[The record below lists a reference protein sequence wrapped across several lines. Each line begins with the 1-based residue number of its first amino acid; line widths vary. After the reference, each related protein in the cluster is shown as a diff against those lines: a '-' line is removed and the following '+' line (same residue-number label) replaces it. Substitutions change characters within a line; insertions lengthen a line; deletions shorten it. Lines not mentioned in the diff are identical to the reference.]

1 MATNGNPYNYPHALL
16 VEVQYI
22 QSDKH
27 TRMLKGDVTGK
38 GWGRWKY
45 GQKGVIH
52 IADAIMFVK
61 RRVVR
66 PVDTQDYIAKEAA
79 LGRGNV
85 TREDIS
91 PDKPLPR
98 SLNVEAINYVGKHTA
113 QRFSDAGINTVQA
126 VADLSPAEI
135 VALVALPHVN
145 EVRAKA
151 IIADA
156 KEILKSNDL

>member
-1 MATNGNPYNYPHALL
+1 MATQGNPYKYPYALL

-22 QSDKH
+22 KPDKH

-45 GQKGVIH
+45 GEKGVIH

-61 RRVVR
+61 RGVVR
-66 PVDTQDYIAKEAA
+66 AVDQADYLSKEAA
-79 LGRGNV
+79 LGRGHV
-85 TREDIS
+85 TSEDIA
-91 PDKPLPR
+91 PNKPLPR
-98 SLNVEAINYVGKHTA
+98 SLNVEAIHYVGKNTA
-113 QRFSDAGINTVQA
+113 LKLSEAGVNTVQA
-126 VADLSPAEI
+126 VADLTPEEL
-135 VALVALPHVN
+135 VAIVALPHVN
-145 EVRAKA
+145 DVRAKA

>member
-1 MATNGNPYNYPHALL
+1 MATTGNPYNYPHELL

-22 QSDKH
+22 QGDKH

-45 GQKGVIH
+45 GEKGIIH

-66 PVDTQDYIAKEAA
+66 PLNSEDYLAKEAA
-79 LGRGNV
+79 LNKGQTIAPNA
-85 TREDIS
+85 
-91 PDKPLPR
+91 PKPR
-98 SLNVEAINYVGKHTA
+98 VLNVENIDYVGKHTA
-113 QRFSDAGINTVQA
+113 LKLSEAGINTVQA
-126 VADLSPAEI
+126 VAELTPEELMNI
-135 VALVALPHVN
+135 VQFPHVN
-145 EVRAKA
+145 EARAKA

-156 KEILKSNDL
+156 KAILKSNDL